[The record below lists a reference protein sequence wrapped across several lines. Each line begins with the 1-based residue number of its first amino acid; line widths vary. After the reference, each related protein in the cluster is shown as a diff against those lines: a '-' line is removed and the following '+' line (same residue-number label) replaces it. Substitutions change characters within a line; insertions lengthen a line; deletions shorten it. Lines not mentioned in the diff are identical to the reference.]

1 MRYLDTNV
9 FVRILARDNPDMTAR
24 VESLFD
30 RIESGEETVVVL
42 DAIVAETI
50 FVLTSPDLYQ
60 QARSQVVAGLKALLS
75 LESVRMED
83 KRRCMLA
90 LDLYEARRGL
100 SFVDSLLAASAL
112 RDESGQ
118 VLSFDR
124 GIGRVP
130 GVTLVE
136 P

>member
-9 FVRILARDNPDMTAR
+9 FVRILARDSPDMTAR
-24 VESLFD
+24 VESLFE
-30 RIESGEETVVVL
+30 RIERGEETVVVL

-60 QARSQVVAGLKALLS
+60 QTRPQVVAGLKALLS

-83 KRRCMLA
+83 KRRCLLA
-90 LDLYEARRGL
+90 LELYEARRGL

-112 RDESGQ
+112 GDASGE

>member
-9 FVRILARDNPDMTAR
+9 FVRILARGNPDMTAR

-83 KRRCMLA
+83 KRRCLLA
-90 LDLYEARRGL
+90 LELYEARRGL

-112 RDESGQ
+112 GDESGQ

>member
-24 VESLFD
+24 AESLFD
-30 RIESGEETVVVL
+30 RIESGDETVVVL

-50 FVLTSPDLYQ
+50 FVLTSPDLYRQ
-60 QARSQVVAGLKALLS
+60 SRAQVVAGLTALLS
-75 LESVRMED
+75 LEGVRMRD
-83 KRRCMLA
+83 KRTCLLA
-90 LDLYEARRGL
+90 LELYEARRGL
-100 SFVDSLLAASAL
+100 SFVDSLLAAGAL
-112 RDESGQ
+112 GDESGE

-124 GIGRVP
+124 RIGRVP